1 MAGKVTKERVKL
13 FQSFAIFVLSQNTIR
28 HGFIVCFVFFQLI
41 HEAVWTGCLDCVR
54 LLLDAG
60 ADVNAPVG
68 NVGVSALS
76 LAIEFLGSEHEVVKL
91 LKNRDVMENRGEGE
105 EL

>member
-1 MAGKVTKERVKL
+1 MVRA
-13 FQSFAIFVLSQNTIR
+13 
-28 HGFIVCFVFFQLI
+28 
-41 HEAVWTGCLDCVR
+41 GCLDCVR

-76 LAIEFLGSEHEVVKL
+76 LVVEFLGSEHEVVKL
-91 LKNRDVMENRGEGE
+91 LKNRDVMENRGGGE